1 SVQMEQSKDQLTVPV
16 NRPLHLNLNEL
27 TFTDP
32 SGRKPIYL
40 EHSPV
45 LSQKIK
51 IPKKRYSYAD
61 PLERMDTPVFDKSKV
76 SNVKKGPSSAATV
89 LTMAGMFVVGILLIM
104 SGMIVLIASLALFLG
119 HPPVQSDWD
128 RSIRKNSHGVVS
140 GYVVLRERERVMLR
154 ELEATH
160 THTHNRKIPFTD
172 DRRDPVRLSL
182 SYSARLVTYSSYSPL
197 SHHSPTL
204 CIDNNER
211 NHYTARDVADDA
223 LHSMEMHAHTPSV
236 TGHREQSN

>member
-1 SVQMEQSKDQLTVPV
+1 MEQSKDQLTVPV

-32 SGRKPIYL
+32 PERKPIYL

-89 LTMAGMFVVGILLIM
+89 LTMAGVFVVGILLIM
-104 SGMIVLIASLALFLG
+104 SGMIVLIAIRFLRRHDTG
-119 HPPVQSDWD
+119 VGGEWVSVGNLGNSSKSDED
-128 RSIRKNSHGVVS
+128 IGRCCTTATRISIAPRC
-140 GYVVLRERERVMLR
+140 M
-154 ELEATH
+154 
-160 THTHNRKIPFTD
+160 
-172 DRRDPVRLSL
+172 
-182 SYSARLVTYSSYSPL
+182 
-197 SHHSPTL
+197 
-204 CIDNNER
+204 
-211 NHYTARDVADDA
+211 
-223 LHSMEMHAHTPSV
+223 ME
-236 TGHREQSN
+236 QL